1 MALNPKQTRF
11 CEEYLV
17 DLNATQAAIRAGY
30 SKKTANEQGSRLLAN
45 VSIQE
50 YIQQR
55 RKVLQKGLEITQ
67 ERVLQEY
74 ARLAFF
80 DIRKIYTEKNALM
93 DVGSFDDD
101 SAAAV
106 AGIEVFEEFSGY
118 GEARE
123 HIGNTMKVKIH
134 NKTAALEALGKHLGL
149 FERDNGQK
157 KPEVNIPMNDD
168 QVEKVIAALKKL
180 K

>member
-1 MALNPKQTRF
+1 MGLNPKQIRF

-17 DLNATQAAIRAGY
+17 DLNATQAAVRAGY
-30 SKKTANEQGSRLLAN
+30 SEKSAKVIGSENLTKPD
-45 VSIQE
+45 IQE
-50 YIQQR
+50 YIQNKQ
-55 RKVLQKGLEITQ
+55 KVIQQKLDVTQ

-80 DIRKIYTEKNALM
+80 DIRKIYTEKNSLI
-93 DVGSFDDD
+93 DVRTMDDD

-118 GEARE
+118 GETRE

-134 NKTAALEALGKHLGL
+134 NKVAALDALGRHLGL
-149 FERDNGQK
+149 FEKDNKQGQQII
-157 KPEVNIPMNDD
+157 VPMNDQ
-168 QVEKVIAALKKL
+168 QVDKVIAELKKL